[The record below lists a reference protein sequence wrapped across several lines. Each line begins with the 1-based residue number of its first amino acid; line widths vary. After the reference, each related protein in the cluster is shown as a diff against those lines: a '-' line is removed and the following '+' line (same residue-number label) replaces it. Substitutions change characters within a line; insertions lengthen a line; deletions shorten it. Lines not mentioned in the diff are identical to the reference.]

1 MAVLIEGLSVVIRRS
16 AIEGRFQGGWEA
28 LLAQLP
34 QPTLCDDGEIA
45 RVGFTN
51 SEQCQQFVMALME
64 AGLEYVDEVNGMA
77 KDFAVVD
84 QRAGITTLCDWLD
97 YGHVTID
104 DDRSMVA
111 ACRLLESTSHEI
123 VTPRDWTYRGSL
135 SERYGPESA

>member
-1 MAVLIEGLSVVIRRS
+1 MAVLIEGLSVVIRRG
-16 AIEGRFQGGWEA
+16 AIDGRFQGGWEA

-45 RVGFTN
+45 RVGFTD
-51 SEQCQQFVMALME
+51 SEQCQQFVMALIE

-97 YGHVTID
+97 YGHVTLD
-104 DDRSMVA
+104 DDGGIVA
-111 ACRLLESTSHEI
+111 ACRTIESTSGEI
-123 VTPRDWTYRGSL
+123 VTPRNWAYRGSL
-135 SERYGPESA
+135 SERYGPASA

>member
-1 MAVLIEGLSVVIRRS
+1 MAVLIEGLSVVIRRR
-16 AIEGRFQGGWEA
+16 AIDGRFQGGWEA

-45 RVGFTN
+45 RVGFTD
-51 SEQCQQFVMALME
+51 SEQCQQFVMALIQ

-97 YGHVTID
+97 YGHVTLD
-104 DDRSMVA
+104 DDGAMVA
-111 ACRLLESTSHEI
+111 ACRTIDSASSEI
-123 VTPRDWTYRGSL
+123 VTPRDWSYRGSL
-135 SERYGPESA
+135 SERYGPESS

>member
-1 MAVLIEGLSVVIRRS
+1 MAVLIEGLSVVIHRR
-16 AIEGRFQGGWEA
+16 AIDGRFQGGWEA

-45 RVGFTN
+45 RVGFTD
-51 SEQCQQFVMALME
+51 SEQCQQFVMALIQ

-97 YGHVTID
+97 YGHVTLD
-104 DDRSMVA
+104 DDGAMVA
-111 ACRLLESTSHEI
+111 ACRTIDSASSEI
-123 VTPRDWTYRGSL
+123 VTPRDWSYRGSL
-135 SERYGPESA
+135 SERYGPESS

>member
-34 QPTLCDDGEIA
+34 QSTLCDDAEIA
-45 RVGFTN
+45 RVGFTD
-51 SEQCQQFVMALME
+51 SEQCQQFVVALME
-64 AGLEYVDEVNGMA
+64 AGLDYVDEVNGMA
-77 KDFAVVD
+77 KDFVVVD

-104 DDRSMVA
+104 GDHATVA
-111 ACRLLESTSHEI
+111 ACRLLESTSSEI
-123 VTPRDWTYRGSL
+123 VTPREWSYEGSL
-135 SERYGPESA
+135 SERYGPKSA

>member
-16 AIEGRFQGGWEA
+16 AIDGRFQGGWEA

-34 QPTLCDDGEIA
+34 QQTLCDDGEIA
-45 RVGFTN
+45 RVGFTD
-51 SEQCQQFVMALME
+51 SEQCQQFVVALME
-64 AGLEYVDEVNGMA
+64 AGLEYADEVNGMA

-104 DDRSMVA
+104 DGHAMVA

-123 VTPRDWTYRGSL
+123 VTPRDWSYKGSL
-135 SERYGPESA
+135 SERYGPASD

>member
-34 QPTLCDDGEIA
+34 QLTLCDDGEIA
-45 RVGFTN
+45 RVGFTD
-51 SEQCQQFVMALME
+51 SEQCQQFVMALVE

-104 DDRSMVA
+104 DDHAIVA
-111 ACRLLESTSHEI
+111 ACRLLESASQEI
-123 VTPRDWTYRGSL
+123 VTPRNWSYEGSL
-135 SERYGPESA
+135 SERYGPQSE